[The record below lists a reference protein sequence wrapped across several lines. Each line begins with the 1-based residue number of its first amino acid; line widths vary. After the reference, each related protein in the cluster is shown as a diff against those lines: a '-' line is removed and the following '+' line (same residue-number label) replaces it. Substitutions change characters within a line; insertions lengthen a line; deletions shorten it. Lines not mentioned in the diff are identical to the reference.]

1 MLALE
6 PSMKRKPLPPSSSKS
21 SSTKSSSAKS
31 PAAKQPRA
39 ATGQRSRA
47 AASKPA
53 VKKAKA
59 VPIASPE
66 GTSKQ
71 AQLIA
76 LLRSAAGAS
85 MADMMALT
93 GWQSHTVRGMLSG
106 ALRKRLGLDVQCQR
120 VDGVHLYRIVQTAAA

>member
-1 MLALE
+1 
-6 PSMKRKPLPPSSSKS
+6 MKRKPSPPSSSKS
-21 SSTKSSSAKS
+21 SSPKSSSAKS
-31 PAAKQPRA
+31 PAAKQARA

-53 VKKAKA
+53 VKKAKTA
-59 VPIASPE
+59 PIASPE
-66 GTSKQ
+66 GSSKQ

-93 GWQSHTVRGMLSG
+93 GWQSHTVRGMVSG
-106 ALRKRLGLDVQCQR
+106 ALRKRLGLNVQSQR
-120 VDGVHLYRIVQTAAA
+120 VDGVHLYRIVEAVAA

>member
-1 MLALE
+1 
-6 PSMKRKPLPPSSSKS
+6 MKRKPSPTSSSS
-21 SSTKSSSAKS
+21 SKSSSAKS

-39 ATGQRSRA
+39 AAGQRSKA
-47 AASKPA
+47 AVSKPS

-59 VPIASPE
+59 APIASTD

-85 MADMMALT
+85 MADMMTLT

-120 VDGVHLYRIVQTAAA
+120 VDGVHQYRIVEAVAA

>member
-6 PSMKRKPLPPSSSKS
+6 PSMKRKPSPPSSSS
-21 SSTKSSSAKS
+21 SKSSSAKS
-31 PAAKQPRA
+31 PAAKQSRS

-53 VKKAKA
+53 VKKAKTA
-59 VPIASPE
+59 PIASPE
-66 GTSKQ
+66 GSSKQ

-76 LLRSAAGAS
+76 LLLSAAGAS
-85 MADMMALT
+85 MTDMMALT

-106 ALRKRLGLDVQCQR
+106 ALRKRLGLNVQCQR
-120 VDGVHLYRIVQTAAA
+120 VDGVHQYRIVEAVAA

>member
-1 MLALE
+1 
-6 PSMKRKPLPPSSSKS
+6 MKRKPSPPSSSS
-21 SSTKSSSAKS
+21 KSSSAKS
-31 PAAKQPRA
+31 PAAKQSRTAP
-39 ATGQRSRA
+39 GPRSRA

-59 VPIASPE
+59 APIASP

-71 AQLIA
+71 DQLIT

-106 ALRKRLGLDVQCQR
+106 ALRKRLGLNVQCQR
-120 VDGVHLYRIVQTAAA
+120 VDGVHQYRIVEAVAA